1 MLFLLADITILLDSL
16 PGSKTGVGV
25 AAATAGIAT
34 DTSCAI
40 TLPPG
45 PLPCRDYNTNDNIGE
60 GDKQCSFHLNFLDHF
75 AYNFKITENT
85 LFINSQQDDLFSC

>member
-45 PLPCRDYNTNDNIGE
+45 PLPCRDYNTNESIQSN
-60 GDKQCSFHLNFLDHF
+60 LDYPNLDYP
-75 AYNFKITENT
+75 A
-85 LFINSQQDDLFSC
+85 FSIIRTFPLVPIWS

>member
-1 MLFLLADITILLDSL
+1 MLFLFADITILLVSL
-16 PGSKTGVGV
+16 PGAKTGVGV

-60 GDKQCSFHLNFLDHF
+60 VDKRCRLQLSFQFFGNIFPVILQ
-75 AYNFKITENT
+75 
-85 LFINSQQDDLFSC
+85 SQRTHY

>member
-1 MLFLLADITILLDSL
+1 MLFLFADITILLDSL

-25 AAATAGIAT
+25 AAATAGIGT

-45 PLPCRDYNTNDNIGE
+45 PLPCRDYNTNDNMGE
-60 GDKQCSFHLNFLDHF
+60 VDKQCRLQLSFKFFGSFCL
-75 AYNFKITENT
+75 
-85 LFINSQQDDLFSC
+85 